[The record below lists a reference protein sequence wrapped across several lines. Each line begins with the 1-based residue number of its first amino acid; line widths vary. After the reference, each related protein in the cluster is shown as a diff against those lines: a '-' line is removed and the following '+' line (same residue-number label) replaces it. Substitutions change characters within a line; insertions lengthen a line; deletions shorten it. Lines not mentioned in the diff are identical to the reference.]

1 MDDLK
6 RRLTIAKPNIH
17 MSVTPGWLTQSLH
30 QAQTFLGNLVGGD
43 DEAATRSLDG
53 SRPLTA
59 VELTE
64 HPEFPHVNWKLQ
76 PNQAGKIDVAAG
88 RGGPFKLAYE
98 IHGHG
103 PNKLIVRAIPEIAV
117 SCEWSNTR

>member
-6 RRLTIAKPNIH
+6 RRLTNAKPNIN

-53 SRPLTA
+53 SRPMTA
-59 VELTE
+59 VEIIE

-76 PNQAGKIDVAAG
+76 PDQAGKIDVAKG

-103 PNKLIVRAIPEIAV
+103 PNKLIVSAMQYP
-117 SCEWSNTR
+117 TDD